1 MDIEVK
7 LDKLSGHA
15 KDGKIGKIHKTI
27 GDQVTTEDILFN
39 IESKK
44 GNMPIKASTNGILKN
59 ILVEEGQSVEI
70 GTSLAVIDGEP
81 IKEVTK
87 ENTNKKNISNGANI
101 SKTPKSNFSY
111 FGGLL
116 KPEKLKLQSDITIIG
131 GGPGGYVAAIQA
143 AKLGAKVILIEKD
156 KVGGTCL
163 NYGCIPTKAI
173 VRSSEVYRDLK
184 NHNEYGLHADNISVD
199 MKKVIERKSNI
210 VDQLVNGIEYLLDKN
225 NVKVIKGTGKILDAN
240 SVFVKSNKQEI
251 TVTTK
256 NIIIATG
263 SKTSMI
269 PIKGIDLDNV
279 ITSKEA
285 LELNDLPDKLIIV
298 GGGIIGMEFAFIY
311 SSFGVD
317 VSVVEF
323 LENTLLACDKD
334 VCDEINSI
342 AKDSGIKLYTS
353 SKVESIIKSED
364 GKCIV
369 SFTENNT
376 SKFITGDKVLMAVG
390 RQPSYKNIGL
400 ENIDIKLDSK
410 TRGIKVNNKMQTNIP
425 NIYAIGD
432 VTNIIQLAHVASHQG
447 IVAVKNILGIET
459 DMDYTVI
466 PSAIFTN
473 PEIAM
478 VGVSERTAQEDGLD
492 IEIGKFPFAAN
503 GKALTLGESNG
514 FVKIIKEKPTGK
526 IIGGSII
533 GPHATDL
540 IAEITLAIKNGLTTK
555 DVMETIHA
563 HPTTAE
569 SIHEAVL
576 ATEGGALHFSE

>member
-15 KDGKIGKIHKTI
+15 KDGKVGKIHKAI

-44 GNMPIKASTNGILKN
+44 GNMPVKASTNGTLKS
-59 ILVEEGQSVEI
+59 ILVEEGQSVAI

-81 IKEVTK
+81 LSETVK
-87 ENTNKKNISNGANI
+87 ENKTNKNISNGTTI
-101 SKTPKSNFSY
+101 SKTKSNFNY

-116 KPEKLKLQSDITIIG
+116 KPEKLKLESDITIIG

-143 AKLGAKVILIEKD
+143 AKLGANVVLIEKER
-156 KVGGTCL
+156 VGGTCL
-163 NYGCIPTKAI
+163 NYGCIPTKAL
-173 VRSSEVYRDLK
+173 VRSSEVYRNLK
-184 NHNEYGLHADNISVD
+184 NCDEYGLQADNVSVN

-240 SVFVKSNKQEI
+240 TVFVKSNKQEV
-251 TVTTK
+251 TVTSK

-269 PIKGIDLDNV
+269 PIEGIDLDNV

-285 LELNDLPDKLIIV
+285 LELDELPDKLIIV

-311 SSFGVD
+311 STFGVD
-317 VSVVEF
+317 VCVVEF
-323 LENTLLACDKD
+323 LENTLLACDED

-342 AKDSGIKLYTS
+342 AKNSGINLYTS

-376 SKFITGDKVLMAVG
+376 SKFVTGDKVLMAVG
-390 RQPSYKNIGL
+390 RKPSYKDIGL

-410 TRGIKVNNKMQTNIP
+410 TRGIEVNSKMQTNIP

-447 IVAVKNILGIET
+447 IVAVKNILGKEI

-478 VGVSERTAQEDGLD
+478 VGISEKNAQKDGLD

-503 GKALTLGESNG
+503 GKALTLGESDG
-514 FVKIIKEKPTGK
+514 FVKIIKEKSTGK

-540 IAEITLAIKNGLTTK
+540 IAEITLAIKNGLTTE
-555 DVMETIHA
+555 DIMETIHA

-576 ATEGGALHFSE
+576 ATEGGALHFAE